1 MQFFTLF
8 LMVLVGVLLTYAIL
22 WYALKW
28 YAVLEEVT
36 DTQAAAHTADKDPE
50 VGGGAEDNTDMA
62 G

>member
-1 MQFFTLF
+1 
-8 LMVLVGVLLTYAIL
+8 MVLVGVLLTYAIL